1 MQCSKIEQVAL
12 NKSRILLDNILQN
25 TQKLQLFKM
34 IKQKVFVNV
43 LKNAKLYMNWV
54 MKTRKE
60 RAYMLSHSSSSL
72 GK

>member
-1 MQCSKIEQVAL
+1 MKSSKIEQVAL
-12 NKSRILLDNILQN
+12 NKSRIILDNILQN

-34 IKQKVFVNV
+34 IKQKLFANVF
-43 LKNAKLYMNWV
+43 KNANLYLNWA